1 MARPFAIIGFAC
13 FGAWFA
19 ASLIGFNAIV
29 VLAVL
34 CLLLFLVSLLWP
46 PLRRRAAIPAVFAS
60 LAVSFGACAAAE
72 VLYYQP
78 LQRFDGQ
85 TVRALVQVVNID
97 DAKDGCYVVETVQ
110 GEMPAGIGMLLYIH
124 DREFC
129 PELYD
134 EVEADFVV
142 YSRGSG
148 DWTASCNA
156 RTGGVLFTANLA
168 GGGYTADAYRLME
181 PTSLSWYARLQQ
193 IRCEAVRHIRWYLPG
208 DPGALLCGIC
218 FGDKSA
224 LSEAAVSA
232 FRLSGIS
239 HLIAVSGLHM
249 AIIAQGVLGILRK
262 LRLPRRLS
270 AMVTAAVVL
279 IFMALTGFTPSV
291 TRAGVM
297 CLVLLAGQM
306 VRREADSLNSLGLS
320 LLLILAANPF
330 AVLDVGLWLSFAAT
344 LGLLYLLPWFTRYG
358 LDPLE
363 SRLCCGRRKIV
374 CRVLC
379 IKPLTALC
387 VTLSAVAF
395 TLPIT
400 ALVFGE
406 VSLMA
411 PLTNLLTVFP
421 ANIALAVGCLGA
433 IFSFVPGFGFLCRG
447 LLFIAGLL
455 TRYLLAAAEGLGS
468 LSFASADAGEP
479 FIALA
484 LAGGLLLC
492 CIGWHTARGR
502 GVQCAAALSVMILMA
517 GLLVHGALMHGV
529 TRIAVAGKENSVTL
543 VERGGRSLL
552 VISGERPDR
561 APIAS
566 MLRNRRTPRIDLVVL
581 TETGRYGADALQAV
595 LSETEVGHVAYV
607 PDGDTQQMEEKAGE
621 RAMPLDG
628 RSIAF
633 WDDGVLERSGEW
645 LRIRVGETRLLFCPN
660 AGDAASLPE
669 DFRKTHLVAYSGSAP
684 RNAGRLITQGSVLAC
699 SAYRLDEAMKSLP
712 RGGDTLLTT
721 VQEGTVEIFTRGRG
735 DLTLLT

>member
-34 CLLLFLVSLLWP
+34 CLLLFLAALLWP
-46 PLRRRAAIPAVFAS
+46 PLRRRAAIPAVFAA

-78 LQRFDGQ
+78 LKRFDGQ
-85 TVRALVQVVNID
+85 TVRAFVQVVDTD
-97 DAKDGCYVVETVQ
+97 DAGDGCYVVETVH
-110 GEMPAGIGMLLYIH
+110 GDLPAGIRMLLYVE

-129 PELYD
+129 PDLYD
-134 EVEADFVV
+134 GVNADFVV
-142 YSRGSG
+142 YNRGG
-148 DWTASCNA
+148 DWTSSYNA
-156 RTGGVLFTANLA
+156 RCDGALFTANLA
-168 GGGYTADAYRLME
+168 SGYTADAYTVVE
-181 PTSLSWYARLQQ
+181 PTSLSWYAQLQLFRRQ
-193 IRCEAVRHIRWYLPG
+193 AVRHIRWNLPG

-224 LSEAAVSA
+224 LSETAVSA

-249 AIIAQGVLGILRK
+249 AIIAQGVLAILHK
-262 LRLPRRLS
+262 LRMPRRLS
-270 AMVTAAVVL
+270 ALLTAAIVL

-330 AVLDVGLWLSFAAT
+330 AVMDVGLWLSYAAT
-344 LGLLYLLPWFTRYG
+344 LGLLYLLPWFKQYG

-363 SRLCCGRRKIV
+363 SRLCRGRRETV
-374 CRVLC
+374 CRLLC

-406 VSLMA
+406 VSLVS

-433 IFSFVPGFGFLCRG
+433 LCSFVPGLGFLCHG
-447 LLFIAGLL
+447 LFLTAGLL
-455 TRYLLAAAEGLGS
+455 TRYLLAVAEWLGS
-468 LSFASADAGEP
+468 LRFASADAGEP

-484 LAGGLLLC
+484 MAGGLLLC
-492 CIGWHTARGR
+492 WIGWHTARGR
-502 GVQCAAALSVMILMA
+502 GVQCAAALSVIVLMA
-517 GLLVHGALMHGV
+517 GLLVHGGLMRGV
-529 TRIAVAGKENSVTL
+529 TRIEVAGKENSVTL
-543 VERGGRSLL
+543 VERDGRSLL
-552 VISGERPDR
+552 VLCGERPDK
-561 APIAS
+561 APIIS
-566 MLRNRRTPRIDLVVL
+566 LLGNRRTQRVDLVVL
-581 TETGRYGADALQAV
+581 TEAGRYGAEALRMVQA
-595 LSETEVGHVAYV
+595 ETEVGHVVYA
-607 PDGDTQQMEEKAGE
+607 PDEDTQLLADQAGD

-633 WDDGVLERSGEW
+633 WDDGMVERSGEW
-645 LRIRVGETRLLFCPN
+645 LRIRVGETRLLFCP
-660 AGDAASLPE
+660 ASGDAASLPE
-669 DFRKTHLVAYSGSAP
+669 NFRKTHLVIYSGAAP
-684 RNAGRLITQGSVLAC
+684 RNAGRLTTQGSVLTC

-721 VQEGTVEIFTRGRG
+721 VQEGTVEVFTRGRG
-735 DLTLLT
+735 DLTQLT